1 MIGTLINAAAV
12 LIGGGIGTWLGRRFP
27 PRIRDTVQHG
37 LGLVTMLAG
46 VQMALETENI
56 LLVMGSLLVG
66 GILGEWW
73 RIDERL
79 SRVGDR
85 LKELTARRLGS
96 SGLGLFTEGFVT
108 ASLVFCVGPMTVL
121 GAIQDG
127 LTGDYTLLAIKSMLD
142 GFASLVFASTMGIGV
157 LFSILTILIFQGA
170 ITLAAGA
177 VQTFLTDAMIAEMTA
192 AGGVIII
199 GIALL
204 LLDVKRIRIASFLP
218 ALAIAPLLVWALE
231 ALGIG

>member
-12 LIGGGIGTWLGRRFP
+12 LVGGGIGTWLGRRFA
-27 PRIRDTVQHG
+27 PRVRDTVQHG

-73 RIDERL
+73 RLDERL
-79 SRVGDR
+79 SRTGDR
-85 LKELTARRLGS
+85 LKELTARRVGS

-157 LFSILTILIFQGA
+157 LFSILTILVFQGA

-177 VQTFLTDAMIAEMTA
+177 VQAFLTDAMIAEMTA

-204 LLDVKRIRIASFLP
+204 LLDLKRIHIASFLP
-218 ALAIAPLLVWALE
+218 ALAIAPLLVWALG
-231 ALGIG
+231 ALGMG

>member
-12 LIGGGIGTWLGRRFP
+12 LIGGGVGTWLGRRFP

-56 LLVMGSLLVG
+56 LLVMASLLVG

-73 RIDERL
+73 RLDERL
-79 SRVGDR
+79 SRAGDG
-85 LKELTARRLGS
+85 LKVLATRRLGS
-96 SGLGLFTEGFVT
+96 GDLGLFTEGFVT

-142 GFASLVFASTMGIGV
+142 GFAALVFASSMGIGV
-157 LFSILTILIFQGA
+157 IFSVITILLLQGA
-170 ITLAAGA
+170 ITLGA
-177 VQTFLTDAMIAEMTA
+177 TVVQAILTDAMIAEMTA
-192 AGGVIII
+192 TGGVIII
-199 GIALL
+199 GISLL
-204 LLDVKRIRIASFLP
+204 LLDLKRIRIASFLP
-218 ALAIAPLLVWALE
+218 ALVIAPALVWLLGV
-231 ALGIG
+231 LGIG